1 MQQGKYGKLIPS
13 ILSRFFKTGS
23 RNKIKINY
31 NKQTKNRYSRVT
43 DVRAVEIKD
52 KSLVTL
58 IAALIKR
65 KRKLN
70 PSPGK
75 KSNCF
80 FFYKKFLLRGGDS
93 VFSFQSHSYEVTNLN
108 KRGGK

>member
-23 RNKIKINY
+23 RDKIKKKNY

-75 KSNCF
+75 KSYCF
-80 FFYKKFLLRGGDS
+80 FFIKNF
-93 VFSFQSHSYEVTNLN
+93 F
-108 KRGGK
+108 